1 MSLRAEYQQVNNY
14 GTLDRIEIYDS
25 EFTGDPIEFT
35 GRFPLAFDFEHREV
49 TSEQKEYLSL
59 FENPII
65 MGVLDLYLRVDS
77 TAKETFITDLADA
90 PTKQFRIEWKR
101 DGTKVWEGYP
111 YGRVVEFPERPQYN
125 VKIQFRDF
133 EVLKGIDFPLEDERQ
148 KIIEVITRIID
159 EAGYDNTIYTADAWD
174 HLQGR
179 LFQTIYQDTFPLRE
193 YSGSGFTTDQNISYY
208 EALLRCLDP
217 MLVLY
222 QYEGFQIRQIS
233 ALKDP
238 TDVRFT
244 KFINGSQD
252 TFTLSADLSYSV
264 HATSDQTPNATVAT
278 NNTSYPPLRKAVYEY
293 EHRSGSSNIEFDT
306 VDVGGGIIRVDFNDR
321 KGASATEPFSGN
333 GDERLF
339 IDATYRSNDEN
350 NLAIIGA
357 RAGEFLL
364 DSDESW
370 KRPNDHSQSGTTVEP
385 ADIDTETGD
394 ILVGQSSV
402 LFRVDMPV
410 MLQGDLPSN
419 MQEDATYYV
428 SFRDAQFI
436 RLSETVGGA
445 DIIPDD
451 SGTGTIGVNPAYIA
465 KEVDFG
471 FNIGRSQFE
480 LRSDDIPAMTDT
492 SIEVSLMIDLD
503 TDNWSPPRITIINP
517 SQAGESI
524 EYRLTQENIYP
535 DEFRLNKSY
544 FGDGP
549 YQYSKSSYRFSENLS
564 DVTGSIGDINNNWRR
579 KGDTAFTS
587 YSRMKLNEVMDYQRV
602 RQLKKNFRINGEFD
616 PTLVTVYKGDPYM
629 YVGGSYNGKWNPVMV
644 KIEENRA

>member
-1 MSLRAEYQQVNNY
+1 MSLRAFYEQENNY
-14 GTLDRIEIYDS
+14 GVTDRIEIYDVNYS
-25 EFTGDPIEFT
+25 GDPIQYG
-35 GRFPLAFDFEHREV
+35 GRAPSAFDFNHREI
-49 TSEQKEYLSL
+49 TGEQKEYLSL
-59 FENPII
+59 FESPII
-65 MGVLDLYLRVDS
+65 MGVMDLYLRIDTS
-77 TAKETFITDLADA
+77 EKETFLSEIADV
-90 PTKQFRIEWKR
+90 PTKQIKVEWKR
-101 DGTKVWEGYP
+101 NGTRVWEGYP
-111 YGRVVEFPERPQYN
+111 YGRVIEYPERPSYN

-193 YSGSGFTTDQNISYY
+193 YAGSGFSKDQNISYY

-222 QYEGFQIRQIS
+222 QYEGFQLRQIS

-238 TDVRFT
+238 ADVRFT
-244 KFINGSQD
+244 KFINGQQD

-264 HATSDQTPNATVAT
+264 HDTADQTPNATVMT
-278 NNTSYPPLRKAVYEY
+278 NNSSYPPLRKCLYEY

-321 KGASATEPFSGN
+321 KGASAKESFSGN

-339 IDATYRSNDEN
+339 INATYRSNDEN

-364 DSDESW
+364 DSDETW
-370 KRPNDHSQSGTTVEP
+370 QRPNDHSQPNTTAEP
-385 ADIDTETGD
+385 SDFNTETGD
-394 ILVGQSSV
+394 ILLGQGSV

-410 MLQGDLPSN
+410 MLQGDLPDGFN
-419 MQEDATYYV
+419 EDETYYV
-428 SFRDAQFI
+428 TFRDSSFI

-445 DIIPDD
+445 EVIPNDQG
-451 SGTGTIGVNPAYIA
+451 SGTIGINPAFIS

-480 LRSDDIPAMTDT
+480 LRSEDIPAMSNT
-492 SIEVSLMIDLD
+492 SVEVSLMIDSD
-503 TDNWSPPRITIINP
+503 TDNWSSPRITIINP

-524 EYRLTQENIYP
+524 EYRLTQESIYP
-535 DEFRLNKSY
+535 DEFRINKSY

-564 DVTGSIGDINNNWRR
+564 DVTGSRGDPNNHWRR
-579 KGDTAFTS
+579 KGDTAFIP
-587 YSRMKLNEVMDYQRV
+587 YSRLKLNEVMDYQRT
-602 RQLKKNFRINGEFD
+602 RQIKKNFRINGEFD
-616 PTLVTVYKGDPYM
+616 PTLVTVYRGDNYM

-644 KIEENRA
+644 KIEEERA